1 MIYIFTIAWI
11 LYMIFEGVREAG
23 FWRQN
28 TFSSKPLPFN
38 FHGLFLF
45 QRLLVF
51 ILLTFCFIY
60 TNPVLINTI
69 LYCSGIILIS
79 PFLHNGSYY
88 QMRHYID
95 KEVYPKGWFDQ
106 STTSTAFMTKL
117 EKPIFRL
124 IGFSVGLILITIS
137 LL

>member
-1 MIYIFTIAWI
+1 MIYVFTITWI
-11 LYMIFEGVREAG
+11 LYMIFEGIREAG

-28 TFSSKPLPFN
+28 TFSNKQLPFD
-38 FHGLFLF
+38 FHGVFLF
-45 QRLLVF
+45 QRFLVF
-51 ILLTFCFIY
+51 LLLTFCFIY
-60 TNPVLINTI
+60 TNPVLFKTI
-69 LYCSGIILIS
+69 FYCFGIVLIS
-79 PFLHNGSYY
+79 PFFHNGTYY

-95 KEVYPKGWFDQ
+95 KEVYSKGWFDQ

-124 IGFSVGLILITIS
+124 IGFLIGLTLIIIS